1 MGKKLTTLIF
11 ICAVSF
17 FILANNC
24 LLAQKMTV
32 PDYAYGSVTAASG
45 STLEGAADPGPYGK
59 YTQVEEERSYGVSF
73 GHGYRWWGYP
83 SFPLLICGDFP
94 LFDIPGFHGVWDN
107 TALGCS
113 NPSDSYMASIG
124 SVVAEPASNQI
135 WCLTG
140 AMTRN
145 GPTAPY
151 CVPNPFGSGQICYPA
166 PSTWGEGISYGYMR
180 KVVVVQ
186 STGTLQT
193 GDPVDINASL
203 TVQGTY
209 EADGWDALS
218 KGVLFLN
225 KMSETFWLAGTV
237 GREYLR
243 WSDVEDILGTPYMLN
258 AMLGYLVI
266 DLNSDDD
273 ITATVAVGDTIIVE
287 VAFNNTVKHTNP
299 GDISGEE
306 GWNGTRPTLLFSS
319 IDNTRTNA
327 FRSLIKNNGNSVT
340 YDLTSLTAGAVLE
353 PVTPDGKNLDTDKDG
368 ISDVRE
374 KGADGNN
381 NTYDGNADGIPD
393 YQQSSVSSFL
403 TYDGQNYVTLV
414 APSGTELSQIAVT
427 DNPSPADTP
436 EDAEFPFGFFDFSID
451 GLTPGEAV
459 SVTLI
464 LHNAS
469 TVSKYYKYGLTPDIL
484 TPHWYEFTYDSQTG
498 AEINGNVITL
508 NFVDGLRGD
517 EDITVNGSIKEP
529 GGPVLSVTTG
539 VKPLNE
545 TGTIIVYPNP
555 ASDFIT
561 LQLSNVMPG
570 NDYVITITSIT
581 GSKVQEKPV
590 TVTDGNQKFVIQT
603 DYLPAGTY
611 LITISGNNY
620 YFKSKF
626 IKLK

>member
-1 MGKKLTTLIF
+1 MKKTLTTVIF
-11 ICAVSF
+11 ICALLF
-17 FILANNC
+17 FILETNC

-32 PDYAYGSVTAASG
+32 PDYSYGSVTAASG

-59 YTQVEEERSYGVSF
+59 YSLGEVERSYGVSF
-73 GHGYRWWGYP
+73 AHGYRWWGYP
-83 SFPLLICGDFP
+83 SAPLLICGDFP
-94 LFDIPGFHGVWDN
+94 LFNIPGFHGVWNN
-107 TALGCS
+107 TAMGCS

-124 SVVAEPASNQI
+124 SVVAEPASKQI

-145 GPTAPY
+145 GPVAPY
-151 CVPNPFGSGQICYPA
+151 CVPNPFGSGEICYPA

-203 TVQGTY
+203 EVQGTY
-209 EADGWDALS
+209 EGDGWDALS
-218 KGVLFLN
+218 KGVLFLS
-225 KMSETFWLAGTV
+225 KMSETFWLAGIV

-243 WSDVEDILGTPYMLN
+243 WSDVEDILGTPDILN
-258 AMLGYLVI
+258 SMLGYLVI

-273 ITATVAVGDTIIVE
+273 ITATVAIGDTIIVE

-306 GWNGTRPTLLFSS
+306 GWNGQRPEFLFSN
-319 IDNTRTNA
+319 IDNTRTDA
-327 FRSLIKNNGNSVT
+327 FTSLIKDNGNSLI
-340 YDLTSLTAGAVLE
+340 YDLTSLTAGAILE

-381 NTYDGNADGIPD
+381 SAYDGNADGIPD
-393 YQQSSVSSFL
+393 YEQSNVSSFL

-414 APSGTELSQIAVT
+414 VPSGTELSQMEVT
-427 DNPSPADTP
+427 DNPSPSDTP

-451 GLTPGEAV
+451 GLTPGEAI

-464 LHNAS
+464 LHDAS
-469 TVSKYYKYGLTPDIL
+469 TISKYYKYGLTPDIL
-484 TPHWYEFTYDSQTG
+484 TPHWYEFTYDDQTG
-498 AEINGNVITL
+498 AEINGNAITL
-508 NFVDGLRGD
+508 HFVDGLRGD

-529 GGPVLSVTTG
+529 GGPVLSITTG
-539 VKPLNE
+539 VKPLTE
-545 TGTIIVYPNP
+545 TGGIIVYPNP
-555 ASDFIT
+555 ASDNIT

-570 NDYVITITSIT
+570 NNYIITINSIT
-581 GSKVQEKPV
+581 GKKVHEKPV
-590 TVTDGNQKFVIQT
+590 NVIDGNQKFVIQT

-620 YFKSKF
+620 HYKSKF